1 MKMECLA
8 VIILLTNRGHV
19 AHNKN
24 LIWIVES
31 WARFRPVVVYFVA
44 LIVCGMWSM
53 DEEEVSLVDGVFAFR
68 VFVFE
73 VDAMKVYEEYDEMV
87 VNIGGNLLDEKGL
100 EMEWI

>member
-1 MKMECLA
+1 M
-8 VIILLTNRGHV
+8 
-19 AHNKN
+19 
-24 LIWIVES
+24 
-31 WARFRPVVVYFVA
+31 VVVGRACV
-44 LIVCGMWSM
+44 LCMWSM